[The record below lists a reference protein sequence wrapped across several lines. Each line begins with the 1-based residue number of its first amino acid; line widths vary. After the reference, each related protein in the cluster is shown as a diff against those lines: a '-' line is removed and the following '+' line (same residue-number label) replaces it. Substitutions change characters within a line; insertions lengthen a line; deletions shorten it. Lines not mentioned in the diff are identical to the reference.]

1 MYTLYYTQGACSLAT
16 QVVLHELNQRVKIIN
31 KNKVADF
38 GAINPVGT
46 IPVLV
51 DSDGDKRLT
60 EGAAIMLYLLNKHQS
75 SLFPESSEEQQKAI
89 EDIMFANATMHPA
102 YSKLFF
108 IAQNIHDE
116 NAKTEAFN
124 AGATSINKLWQV
136 VESKLASK
144 TALGK
149 DNITAA
155 DIMLSV
161 YATWGQYFPVTIVL
175 GERTS
180 KMITTV
186 QSIPSFIKAVQAELT
201 DSAS

>member
-16 QVVLHELNQRVKIIN
+16 QVVLHELNQTVKIIN
-31 KNKVADF
+31 KNNVADF
-38 GAINPVGT
+38 GVINPVGT

-51 DSDGDKRLT
+51 DGDMCLT

-124 AGATSINKLWQV
+124 AAAASINNLWQV
-136 VESKLASK
+136 VESKLAIKEVS
-144 TALGK
+144 GRG
-149 DNITAA
+149 DITAA
-155 DIMLSV
+155 EIMLSV
-161 YATWGQYFPVTIVL
+161 YVTWGQHFPVAFIL
-175 GERTS
+175 GERTI
-180 KMITTV
+180 KMINTV
-186 QSIPSFIKAVQAELT
+186 QSLPSFKKAVQAELT
-201 DSAS
+201 ESSS